1 MNVLKGLAVTAGALV
16 LGGLLLFAYA
26 SFASGPVGSGGFVQF
41 FSLAA
46 LLSGSLVTGWHSKKK
61 RLMKGLDLA
70 LICWIL
76 LAAGG
81 IWFVPQLLSLA
92 GMLKALA
99 AMTAAAV
106 FGVLL
111 GANLAAV
118 MRPKTE

>member
-1 MNVLKGLAVTAGALV
+1 MDVLKGLAVTAGALV

-26 SFASGPVGSGGFVQF
+26 SFAPGLVAAGGFIRL

-46 LLSGSLVTGWHSKKK
+46 LLSGSLVTGWHSK
-61 RLMKGLDLA
+61 RNHLTKGLDLA

-81 IWFVPQLLSLA
+81 IWFAPELLSLA
-92 GMLKALA
+92 GLLKTLA
-99 AMTAAAV
+99 VMAAAAV

-111 GANLAAV
+111 GANLAAL
-118 MRPKTE
+118 MRPKAG